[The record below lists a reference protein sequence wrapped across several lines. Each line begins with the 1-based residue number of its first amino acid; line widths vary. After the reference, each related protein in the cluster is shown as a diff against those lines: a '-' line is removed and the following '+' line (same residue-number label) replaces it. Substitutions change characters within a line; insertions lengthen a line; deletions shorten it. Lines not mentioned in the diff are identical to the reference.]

1 MNRILFVTN
10 NQNKLHEAQGIVGNQ
25 FSVISLNSIGFE
37 GEIPEDYDTLE
48 ENASQKAWFV
58 YKTTPI
64 SCFADDTG
72 LEVDDLN
79 GMPGVHSARYAGS
92 GKTDK
97 DNVIK
102 LLKALKG
109 NVNRKAQFR
118 TIVSLIIEGK
128 EWQFEGIIR
137 GTITDEPHGSGG
149 FGYDPIFV
157 PQGYSQ
163 TFAEL
168 DFEIKNKISH
178 RALALS
184 RMAEFLHKQNL

>member
-1 MNRILFVTN
+1 MNRIVFVTH

-25 FSVISLNSIGFE
+25 FSVVSLNAIGME

-58 YKTTPI
+58 YNRKPI

-72 LEVDDLN
+72 LEVDALN
-79 GMPGVHSARYAGS
+79 GMPGVYSARYAGP
-92 GKTDK
+92 GKTDR

-102 LLKALKG
+102 LLEALKG
-109 NVNRKAQFR
+109 VTTRTAQFR
-118 TIVSLIIEGK
+118 TVVSLIIDGK

-137 GTITDEPHGSGG
+137 GTITHEPYGEQG
-149 FGYDPIFV
+149 FGYDPVFI

-168 DFEIKNKISH
+168 DFATKNRISH

-184 RMAEFLHKQNL
+184 RMATFLQNQTL